1 MPRGAK
7 RPSRRGRGGLGL
19 GRDGDDD
26 EEEEEGTQVVSKT
39 GRSKQPRGGDDD
51 EAKEVRKTR
60 GFKESGGSGGDGV
73 KETRGSK
80 EPGGDEPKRT
90 REPRSRPPVVPEP
103 SQTPDE
109 TGTRVPSARSSSRR
123 RRHAP
128 VQNKVDKEKEEEG
141 TSSEE
146 VTEMRKSAGR
156 KRRGTNK
163 EDTVTPKRPRKRGVT
178 QAAHDPVEAPA
189 KGLGRKTAKTET
201 GSPSQPKADV
211 SVGPMLGAS
220 GGNSA
225 GRGSHKFVGGHMSI
239 SGGLWKTVEESA
251 QLGARAFGLFLTSQ
265 RTWHTKPLDPC
276 DARRFRETCKQL
288 GFTPDHIVPH
298 GSYLLNCG
306 SPSTETFEK
315 SRAALVS
322 ELQRCEKLGLV
333 LYNFHPGSSCG
344 QGSTDACLERIA
356 SAINYAHERTRG
368 VVTVIENMCGQGHTV
383 GGQFEELRGIID
395 LVADQS
401 RIGVCLDTCHAFAA
415 GYDIS
420 SQEGVQRTLDEFH
433 RVVGLKFLKAVHLN
447 DSKGKLGCH
456 LDRHENVGRGHIGL
470 EGFRAIM
477 NAPQLDHLPMILET
491 PGSPSF
497 GYEEEIALLYS
508 LCR

>member
-1 MPRGAK
+1 M
-7 RPSRRGRGGLGL
+7 RR
-19 GRDGDDD
+19 
-26 EEEEEGTQVVSKT
+26 
-39 GRSKQPRGGDDD
+39 
-51 EAKEVRKTR
+51 
-60 GFKESGGSGGDGV
+60 
-73 KETRGSK
+73 
-80 EPGGDEPKRT
+80 
-90 REPRSRPPVVPEP
+90 
-103 SQTPDE
+103 
-109 TGTRVPSARSSSRR
+109 
-123 RRHAP
+123 
-128 VQNKVDKEKEEEG
+128 
-141 TSSEE
+141 
-146 VTEMRKSAGR
+146 SAGR

-163 EDTVTPKRPRKRGVT
+163 DTVAPKKPRKRRAT
-178 QAAHDPVEAPA
+178 QAAHDPVEAPV
-189 KGLGRKTAKTET
+189 KGLGRKTTKTET

-239 SGGLWKTVEESA
+239 SGGLWKAVEESA

-276 DARRFRETCKQL
+276 DAQRFRETCKQL

-415 GYDIS
+415 GYDVS
-420 SQEGVQRTLDEFH
+420 SQEGVQHTLDEFH
-433 RVVGLKFLKAVHLN
+433 RIVGLKFLKAVHLN